1 MRFFDKNDN
10 EENNSTPE
18 NIGDNSI
25 PQRKGLPTMPIGGQ
39 RPSAPTPIPNAE
51 PAPRVER
58 EPVEET
64 LQSADELNDDLLDL
78 PENKK
83 GEEEKKPEPVFE
95 ILTPAIKVP
104 TSSRDEY
111 SSLQEQGIISKDEFN
126 SDDDEKN
133 EPIKEKKKRGSL
145 FDRKNKDK
153 KSEKSDSLLSNN
165 LLSENDDDSDDQTDG
180 EEKKAKKSLK
190 EMTLSDLIPKKK
202 DKGDIGIPL
211 GENIL
216 IDLMPQSHK
225 DVVETR
231 EAKRSWTGIFAAIVI
246 GCVVVSGAS
255 VFYSYQTQAKVKAE
269 QDRHA
274 AIDLEIARH
283 AEVNQA
289 IQSESSARTLL
300 DTAAGNEIDWNEL
313 ITTIEG
319 DLPPGTNIVSLN
331 VTNGGGIDDEIS
343 SAITMNLSSTSTFGY
358 SDSLRAVEGINGV
371 QQVEIGGLSG
381 SSDGG
386 YSYTMSFTYDTSI
399 LTERFTLEEEAP
411 AEETESTGTVSTD
424 PALDELLNPNG
435 ELIDP
440 EYEILDPEEG

>member
-58 EPVEET
+58 EPVKEAP
-64 LQSADELNDDLLDL
+64 QSADGLSNDLLDL

-83 GEEEKKPEPVFE
+83 GEEEKPEPSFE
-95 ILTPAIKVP
+95 ILTPAIKIP
-104 TSSRDEY
+104 TSSREEY

-133 EPIKEKKKRGSL
+133 KPVKEKKKRGSL

-165 LLSENDDDSDDQTDG
+165 LLSENDDPDDQTDG

-269 QDRHA
+269 QDKHA
-274 AIDLEIARH
+274 TIDLQIARH

-289 IQSESSARTLL
+289 IQSESSARSLL
-300 DTAAGNEIDWNEL
+300 DTAAGNEIDWNDL

-319 DLPPGTNIVSLN
+319 NLPPGTNIVSLN

-399 LTERFTLEEEAP
+399 LTERFTLEEEVP
-411 AEETESTGTVSTD
+411 AEEETPVDENI
-424 PALDELLNPNG
+424 DELLNNPVLENDPN
-435 ELIDP
+435 IDA
-440 EYEILDPEEG
+440 ILDDPNVEEG